1 MAYKQ
6 SAITPRENNYM
17 SSDKEFFYQR
27 FTLQGRVFYPNLL
40 EPVANR
46 NGVLKFSAVFAWGI
60 NSPENQ
66 ASMAAINKFLADAKQ
81 KFHPSVPMQYF
92 LNPVK
97 KYGEYARQDGK
108 PMAEF
113 FRDCYWL
120 NLTSGSQFQPMIVDK
135 FRNPITSKEE
145 IYSGRNAVLS
155 FSFYNI
161 NSEKKGVG
169 ANLVAVMLLDGGK
182 KEVSSNTPD
191 VNAIF
196 GGFAAD
202 MGMQAPPQ
210 QAYNPMPGYNP
221 AAQPLPQQPAPM
233 PQHIQQAWNPQQQAP
248 VWQEPVA
255 MPQQQPAWPPQQAPQ
270 TNVQVDQYGRPL
282 F

>member
-1 MAYKQ
+1 MPK
-6 SAITPRENNYM
+6 ENNM

-66 ASMAAINKFLADAKQ
+66 ASMAAINAFLGQAKQ
-81 KFHPSVPMQYF
+81 KFHPQVPMQYF
-92 LNPVK
+92 MNPVK
-97 KYGEYARQDGK
+97 KYGEYQRQDGK
-108 PMAEF
+108 PMADF
-113 FRDCYWL
+113 FKDCYWL
-120 NLTSGSQFQPMIVDK
+120 NLTSGAQFQPMVVDK

-155 FSFYNI
+155 FTFYNI
-161 NSEKKGVG
+161 NNEKKGVG
-169 ANLVAVMLLDGGK
+169 ANLVAIMLLDGGK

-191 VNAIF
+191 VNSIF

-202 MGMQAPPQ
+202 MGMQVPQ
-210 QAYNPMPGYNP
+210 QQPAYNPMPGYNP
-221 AAQPLPQQPAPM
+221 AAQPLMPEQQGQYTVPPQQPAM
-233 PQHIQQAWNPQQQAP
+233 PQGY
-248 VWQEPVA
+248 
-255 MPQQQPAWPPQQAPQ
+255 PQQQPAWPPQPTIPQ
-270 TNVQVDQYGRPL
+270 QGYPQQPQVQVDQFGRPL